1 MRGFGKYVIFLGSL
15 FVRRESF
22 STYYKLILEECVQ
35 IGVNSALLFILVS
48 TFIGAVTT
56 VQTAYNMVSP
66 LIPRFVISQVV
77 REMTVLELAPTIM
90 AIIYAGKIG
99 SSMAGGLGTM
109 RITEQIDALEV
120 IGINS
125 SSYLVLPKIVASILM
140 YPLLVILSGVC
151 AIIGGYIVGTFIH
164 IITPTE
170 YVSGLRFGFNDFEII
185 IALTKSIVF
194 AFLIASISS
203 YKGYFTKGGA
213 LEVGIASTEAVTTS
227 VIAVLLADYF
237 IVNLLLR

>member
-1 MRGFGKYVIFLGSL
+1 
-15 FVRRESF
+15 
-22 STYYKLILEECVQ
+22 
-35 IGVNSALLFILVS
+35 
-48 TFIGAVTT
+48 
-56 VQTAYNMVSP
+56 
-66 LIPRFVISQVV
+66 
-77 REMTVLELAPTIM
+77 
-90 AIIYAGKIG
+90 
-99 SSMAGGLGTM
+99 
-109 RITEQIDALEV
+109 
-120 IGINS
+120 
-125 SSYLVLPKIVASILM
+125 M
-140 YPLLVILSGVC
+140 YPLLVAILSGVC

-170 YVSGLRFGFNDFEII
+170 YVSGLRFGFNDFEIV

-203 YKGYFTKGGA
+203 FKGYFTKGGA